1 MCMSRPAGRQRG
13 RRRGL
18 KTLLLVLA
26 VASLVAG
33 AYWLPWY
40 ISAPSGVVRPM
51 SSAAAKTALE
61 CTARM
66 PVEVLAGQVLAI
78 GLPANQMAAQAA
90 MFKQFHIGGAVLMS
104 SPANPN
110 DGSIGQFKSAGGAAG
125 WPLMIS
131 TDEEGGLVQRF
142 TTLGVLPAP
151 ATVAVNDS
159 TSQARALIASHGSK
173 LKGVGVDMVLGPVAD
188 VSPDT
193 GTGPLGDRAFSR
205 DPGVVSSY
213 ARAYVQGWQDAGLLP
228 VLKHFPGLGSATG
241 NTDFVPATAPPLSTL
256 VARDFIPYRAL
267 SGTGTGVMVGNQTV
281 PGWFSGPA
289 SLSPTAVAYLRETLG
304 YGDALVV
311 TDSLDAKAVSSTT
324 SFSAAAVQ
332 AIAAGSDIAI
342 IVGSDPRGLTPQLNQ
357 AFISQAVTAL
367 VQAVQ
372 NGTLSKGRLV
382 DAVARKLAAQRL
394 APCSL
399 PRSGA

>member
-142 TTLGVLPAP
+142 TTLGVLTAP
-151 ATVAVNDS
+151 ARP
-159 TSQARALIASHGSK
+159 AR
-173 LKGVGVDMVLGPVAD
+173 
-188 VSPDT
+188 
-193 GTGPLGDRAFSR
+193 
-205 DPGVVSSY
+205 
-213 ARAYVQGWQDAGLLP
+213 
-228 VLKHFPGLGSATG
+228 
-241 NTDFVPATAPPLSTL
+241 
-256 VARDFIPYRAL
+256 
-267 SGTGTGVMVGNQTV
+267 
-281 PGWFSGPA
+281 
-289 SLSPTAVAYLRETLG
+289 
-304 YGDALVV
+304 
-311 TDSLDAKAVSSTT
+311 
-324 SFSAAAVQ
+324 
-332 AIAAGSDIAI
+332 
-342 IVGSDPRGLTPQLNQ
+342 
-357 AFISQAVTAL
+357 
-367 VQAVQ
+367 
-372 NGTLSKGRLV
+372 
-382 DAVARKLAAQRL
+382 
-394 APCSL
+394 
-399 PRSGA
+399 